1 MEQSTKRVR
10 YDDAR
15 TLLRRCF
22 RNQLCSQIPFD
33 IWKNILSKTT
43 EDSTRVLGV
52 VAQTCSAFRDLLL
65 FLQQNNLPLAKAYRR
80 DGQIKQAKTCLQNCV
95 DSGNLD
101 AKYHMADA
109 LRHGGWGF
117 PDDNNL
123 AKKMFKELEDT
134 GYYVDPDG
142 LIFLFLMPGITGIV
156 DDEKALSF
164 NDPFMIGEYYRAH
177 NMQHIAMAHYSV
189 AADNG
194 NEFAQFRIGMY
205 YYGLGKI
212 HTAIQWLYKSAIQG
226 YAHAQYHFYKAM
238 GDQGGHMKIAAIRQ
252 GHNRACTERW

>member
-43 EDSTRVLGV
+43 EESTRVLGV
-52 VAQTCSAFRDLLL
+52 VAQTCSAFRDLLS

-80 DGQIKQAKTCLQNCV
+80 DGQIKQAKRCLQNCV

-101 AKYHMADA
+101 AKYHLADS
-109 LRHGGWGF
+109 LRDGGWGF
-117 PDDNNL
+117 LADNNL
-123 AKKMFKELEDT
+123 AKEMFKELEDT
-134 GYYVDPDG
+134 GLYIDPFSWAPLLSQDK
-142 LIFLFLMPGITGIV
+142 V
-156 DDEKALSF
+156 NDQKAFSF
-164 NDPFMIGEYYRAH
+164 KDPFMIGEYYRVH
-177 NMQHIAMAHYSV
+177 GKEDIAIPHYIV

-194 NEFAQFRIGMY
+194 NEFAQFRMGMY
-205 YYGLGKI
+205 YHMKGKK
-212 HTAIQWLYKSAIQG
+212 HNAIQWFYKSAIQG
-226 YAHAQYHFYKAM
+226 YASAKFQLYMCM
-238 GDQGGHMKIAAIRQ
+238 GDGFHLVKSAVRQ
-252 GHNRACTERW
+252 GHNRLCRYLQPN